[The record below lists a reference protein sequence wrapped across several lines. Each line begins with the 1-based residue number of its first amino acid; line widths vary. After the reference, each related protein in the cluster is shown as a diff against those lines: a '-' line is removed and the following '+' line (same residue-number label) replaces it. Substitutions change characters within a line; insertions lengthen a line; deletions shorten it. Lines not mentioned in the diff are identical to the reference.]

1 MKRKDF
7 YNFVREEIINELSE
21 GEAEDRAADVA
32 AKANQQ
38 AQIKAADEASKAA
51 DAAKKAADAKKAA
64 VAADK
69 NPGLNEMA
77 RIAAK
82 IKIGDPRKLELAQ
95 KVYKKSTVAKLIEL
109 IKNAGEEGMTQDE
122 LAQAL
127 GIANSSEIN
136 SDINLLVKAGAFAK
150 PKKEEP
156 VAAEPEVTV
165 APETDTNTD
174 ADEWEAG
181 AEEKDEWEKPEEEET
196 APDEPS
202 AAELAKAER
211 EAKKMGGKGYAKE
224 LSPEDE
230 EKYNKLKKGIDAKIA
245 KLTKLSK
252 SKRMMS
258 DDLKIL
264 NQLVVRDDVKK
275 LFKAKGIDLKD
286 LVKPVYGK

>member
-7 YNFVREEIINELSE
+7 YNFVREEIINELTTVTKDTQSSE
-21 GEAEDRAADVA
+21 APEI
-32 AKANQQ
+32 AKAEKVNPTTVT
-38 AQIKAADEASKAA
+38 KAIQKAKSTGKDVDIA
-51 DAAKKAADAKKAA
+51 ETEIA
-64 VAADK
+64 
-69 NPGLNEMA
+69 EMA

-156 VAAEPEVTV
+156 VATEPEVTV
-165 APETDTNTD
+165 APETD

-181 AEEKDEWEKPEEEET
+181 AEEKDEWEKSEEEET
-196 APDEPS
+196 TPEEPS
-202 AAELAKAER
+202 AAELAAAER

-230 EKYNKLKKGIDAKIA
+230 EKYNKLKKGIDAKIT

-252 SKRMMS
+252 AKRMMS
-258 DDLKIL
+258 DDFKIL

-286 LVKPVYGK
+286 LVAPVYGK

>member
-1 MKRKDF
+1 MKRTDF

-156 VAAEPEVTV
+156 VTVEPV
-165 APETDTNTD
+165 AKPETTD
-174 ADEWEAG
+174 VTADEDEWEAG